1 MENEWVVLT
10 GENNAEIAWT
20 KGEDKPLIP
29 KFVFDDFEQASTFV
43 NRAIAMEEASLEA
56 IDFPEWSEEYE
67 DKYEEKNFFAEPFG
81 TVLNKYEIRP
91 WSEVPEAKDFALI
104 RMPNGDK
111 ISLYVVHTVVSI
123 SKYDPKTKEMGRVLV
138 SSAIDTLI
146 EGQKFDSVEKQKAY
160 QRILENPDSSYCVFM
175 RNSMEDLGAGGNGDK
190 EIEDML
196 KSTLKN
202 TLLEYI
208 LTFDPSNVDFREKN
222 VIWDKDS
229 PQIKAVL

>member
-10 GENNAEIAWT
+10 GENNAEIALL

-29 KFVFDDFEQASTFV
+29 KFVFDDFEQASIFV
-43 NRAIAMEEASLEA
+43 DRAVAMEEASLDA
-56 IDFPEWSEEYE
+56 IDFPEWSEEYAG
-67 DKYEEKNFFAEPFG
+67 KYEEKNFFAEPFG

-91 WSEVPEAKDFALI
+91 WSEVPEAKDFTLI

-111 ISLYVVHTVVSI
+111 ISLYAVHTVVSM
-123 SKYDPKTKEMGRVLV
+123 SKYDPDTKEIGRLLI
-138 SSAIDTLI
+138 SSAVDTLI
-146 EGQKFDSVEKQKAY
+146 EGQKFDYAAKQNAY
-160 QRILENPDSSYCVFM
+160 QKIIENPGSNYCVFM

-190 EIEDML
+190 EIEDLL

-202 TLLEYI
+202 TLLEHI
-208 LTFDPSNVDFREKN
+208 LTFDPSNVDFRDKN
-222 VIWDKDS
+222 VIWDKDY